1 MKFLMEN
8 ENNIFKKRYRKSSG
22 ITDFLKYRW
31 SDKELKSFK
40 NDLKKF
46 KQSLKD
52 KIITYPT
59 TESDDKLRFAFL
71 GKKQVKI
78 YFDVQGDYVEILLFM
93 PSKGNPDNLQ
103 KILNIK

>member
-1 MKFLMEN
+1 MKI
-8 ENNIFKKRYRKSSG
+8 IFSKSATESLRE

-31 SDKELKSFK
+31 SHKELKSFK

-46 KQSLKD
+46 KQFLKD

-71 GKKQVKI
+71 GKK
-78 YFDVQGDYVEILLFM
+78 
-93 PSKGNPDNLQ
+93 
-103 KILNIK
+103 